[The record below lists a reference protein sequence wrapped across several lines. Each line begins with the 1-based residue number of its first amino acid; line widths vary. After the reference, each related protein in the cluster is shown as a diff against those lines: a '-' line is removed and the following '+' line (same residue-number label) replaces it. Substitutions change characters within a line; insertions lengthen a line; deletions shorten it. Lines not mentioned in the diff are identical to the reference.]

1 MLDENSLIR
10 RIAHKREIHQLNTE
24 IEHYRKQYEE
34 DSKLLKEITSNKEA
48 LEKVAREK
56 YLMKKENEDIF
67 ILKKTM
73 MESKMKDKLAVV
85 GAIVL
90 FVGLALQ
97 FVKLAWAPYVYLA
110 GACLFAYV
118 QLVSDYKG
126 KNIIIRRLRR
136 QQLLGAMLLVLTG
149 VIMLLWKRNEWI
161 VCLTVAAVL
170 ELYTAF
176 RIPQEEAKE
185 N

>member
-1 MLDENSLIR
+1 MGSVCVSR
-10 RIAHKREIHQLNTE
+10 R
-24 IEHYRKQYEE
+24 
-34 DSKLLKEITSNKEA
+34 
-48 LEKVAREK
+48 
-56 YLMKKENEDIF
+56 
-67 ILKKTM
+67 
-73 MESKMKDKLAVV
+73 
-85 GAIVL
+85 G
-90 FVGLALQ
+90 
-97 FVKLAWAPYVYLA
+97 
-110 GACLFAYV
+110 LFAYV

>member
-1 MLDENSLIR
+1 MGSVCVSR
-10 RIAHKREIHQLNTE
+10 R
-24 IEHYRKQYEE
+24 
-34 DSKLLKEITSNKEA
+34 
-48 LEKVAREK
+48 
-56 YLMKKENEDIF
+56 
-67 ILKKTM
+67 
-73 MESKMKDKLAVV
+73 
-85 GAIVL
+85 
-90 FVGLALQ
+90 
-97 FVKLAWAPYVYLA
+97 